1 MKNPF
6 QVGDLVRSRMNSTN
20 LALVTNTHKISTG
33 YYVDVLWLASGKEIE
48 FYAVR
53 RFKLVSRGIEQ

>member
-6 QVGDLVRSRMNSTN
+6 QVGDLVRSTMNRSN
-20 LALVTNTHKISTG
+20 LALVTKTHKISTG

-53 RFKLVSRGIEQ
+53 RFKLVSRGTEQ

>member
-1 MKNPF
+1 VKNPF
-6 QVGDLVRSRMNSTN
+6 QVGDLVRSRINSTN

>member
-6 QVGDLVRSRMNSTN
+6 QVGDLVRSRINSTN

-33 YYVDVLWLASGKEIE
+33 YYVDVLWFRSGKEVE

-53 RFKLVSRGIEQ
+53 RFKLVSRAEQ

>member
-1 MKNPF
+1 
-6 QVGDLVRSRMNSTN
+6 MNSTN